1 MLQHNSNMQHCQR
14 CLALCGEAFH
24 VSSVS
29 GTATERN
36 RGIPEPW
43 LEWSSGD
50 PLFQPGGQGA
60 PLRSG
65 CSGLWLQH
73 CQGQSLQ
80 DLSGQPV
87 LGFDCC
93 HGEESSPDVYLEVPP
108 SSWCLVPPPHC
119 PSPPRTA
126 WSHLCILCPEPALR
140 SPLCLL
146 LLPKSHLSPV
156 LPLSHS
162 PAPALWT
169 FSPLV
174 SPKLDTVLQTQWEK
188 RERLIFLAL
197 LAASSPGQPGMWLPC
212 PPTSRIKLLCGSR
225 A

>member
-1 MLQHNSNMQHCQR
+1 M
-14 CLALCGEAFH
+14 
-24 VSSVS
+24 SSVS

-36 RGIPEPW
+36 RGVPEPW

-87 LGFDCC
+87 LVFDCC

-169 FSPLV
+169 FSEP
-174 SPKLDTVLQTQWEK
+174 QTGHSAPNPTGKEGKAHFPGSAGCILARTAWDV
-188 RERLIFLAL
+188 AL
-197 LAASSPGQPGMWLPC
+197 L
-212 PPTSRIKLLCGSR
+212 PTYQQD
-225 A
+225 